1 MDSSVEFPRI
11 LEDATKTILELHKKG
26 DKIPVQKQVA
36 IALSGLISLTQQHDS
51 NSIAY
56 RDDLQ
61 FLSNVKAE
69 YGDAA
74 IALDERRCC
83 SVLMPIVCQSTD
95 SRPRT
100 VASGYNRTWRCLLEH
115 YKYFQNQSRLYLDR
129 RSL

>member
-1 MDSSVEFPRI
+1 MDSSVDFPRI
-11 LEDATKTILELHKKG
+11 LEDTTKTILELHKKG
-26 DKIPVQKQVA
+26 DKIALQKQVA

-69 YGDAA
+69 CRDAT

-83 SVLMPIVCQSTD
+83 SVLLPIVCH
-95 SRPRT
+95 
-100 VASGYNRTWRCLLEH
+100 GY
-115 YKYFQNQSRLYLDR
+115 
-129 RSL
+129 